1 MEKRQEVSRMCWLG
15 DWDEE
20 PEGGSLLLRRHWFIL
35 DVLIRGLSR
44 QSPTASHNPSIIPNP
59 DGAELAKVFHEQV
72 ESGRLIVREGGR

>member
-1 MEKRQEVSRMCWLG
+1 MCWLG
-15 DWDEE
+15 DWVEE

-59 DGAELAKVFHEQV
+59 DGAELANVPRASGEQ
-72 ESGRLIVREGGR
+72 STYCQGGREIEFAST